1 MLIQFY
7 IGSVSPNF
15 SLHPF
20 CQVLY
25 LLSHSPSP
33 ATIFFDLCL
42 KSEILQDSNIFK
54 TLISFLLYVYVT
66 WVHVR
71 GHSQNTS
78 KR

>member
-1 MLIQFY
+1 MLTQCY

-15 SLHPF
+15 SLQPL

-33 ATIFFDLCL
+33 ATIFFALCL

-54 TLISFLLYVYVT
+54 TLISFLLLCICDLGSCE
-66 WVHVR
+66 R
-71 GHSQNTS
+71 S
-78 KR
+78 